1 MMDILPL
8 HIEYLLTRHDCVIV
22 PGLGAFIATEQEAYI
37 DFERGVVRPRR
48 REVSFNSSVVTDDGL
63 LSHSIARRERISYED
78 ARRLVAVMSERMAAD
93 LQNEGEVSIGMT
105 GRLVKDQEGLVS
117 FQPRRSAILS
127 DIMQDVRLA
136 SLQAAPESVAPMP
149 EDVAPE
155 EAMDEDDGM
164 RTIRVKADR
173 YVFTIS
179 KRAVH
184 AAAMLVAILTVGL
197 SLIIPI
203 NHDNE
208 QKASVISIEDF
219 FHHAVRSEAVEA
231 ASKKGLTVER
241 NDSTPVS
248 KPENPTEIQD

>member
-1 MMDILPL
+1 MIRLISLIAISVLKKLLLLFELKELGRRESTYFLFACYALHIRDFFINFAPANLKNSLMMDILPL

-48 REVSFNSSVVTDDGL
+48 REVSFNCSVVTDDGL

-127 DIMQDVRLA
+127 DIKQDVRLA

-164 RTIRVKADR
+164 RTIRVKADI
-173 YVFTIS
+173 Y
-179 KRAVH
+179 
-184 AAAMLVAILTVGL
+184 LL
-197 SLIIPI
+197 
-203 NHDNE
+203 
-208 QKASVISIEDF
+208 
-219 FHHAVRSEAVEA
+219 
-231 ASKKGLTVER
+231 
-241 NDSTPVS
+241 
-248 KPENPTEIQD
+248 